1 MIRTSADV
9 SLQAL
14 ERYDALIDVRSP
26 GEFAADHLPGAIN
39 LPVLDDAQRAEV
51 GTIYVQRSKFLARRL
66 GASLVARNIADH
78 LEGRLADRD
87 GAFRPLVYCW
97 RGGQRST
104 AMAVVMGQVGW
115 PVTQLQGG
123 YQAWRRHVVSRLYEP
138 DEQTLNL
145 VLLDGLTGSGKT
157 AVLSRLGARG
167 VQSLD
172 LEALAAHRGSLFG
185 ATAVAQP
192 SQKLFET
199 RLVDALDRLDP
210 ARPIVVEAESSKI
223 GRLTLP
229 PTIWSAMKA
238 APRIQLTAPLA
249 SRVQMVLQDYA
260 AFELDPGARDDALRR
275 LPSHH
280 SRETVAAWRKLSQDG
295 DIAGLATALMIH
307 HYDPA
312 YRRASRANVR
322 EIGLIALSG
331 GGSAELDRAAD
342 VVKTHVNNIDADKTV

>member
-1 MIRTSADV
+1 MIRKSADV
-9 SLQAL
+9 SLAAL
-14 ERYDALIDVRSP
+14 ARYDALIDVRSP
-26 GEFAADHLPGAIN
+26 GEFAEDHLPGAIN

-66 GASLVARNIADH
+66 GASLVARNIANH
-78 LEGRLADRD
+78 LEGGLADRD
-87 GAFRPLVYCW
+87 RGFQPLVYCW

-104 AMAVVMGQVGW
+104 AMATVMNQVGW

-123 YQAWRRHVVSRLYEP
+123 YQTWRRHVVSRLYEAAEP
-138 DEQTLNL
+138 ALNL

-157 AVLSRLGARG
+157 AVLSRLAARG

-185 ATAVAQP
+185 STGVAQP

-199 RLVDALDRLDP
+199 RLVEALERLDP
-210 ARPIVVEAESSKI
+210 TRPIVVEAESSKI

-229 PTIWSAMKA
+229 PRLWSAMKS
-238 APRIQLTAPLA
+238 APPVQLTAPLA
-249 SRVQMVLQDYA
+249 ARVQLVLQDYA
-260 AFELDPGARDDALRR
+260 AFELDAAARDDALAR

-280 SRETVAAWRKLSQDG
+280 SRETIAAWRKLSQDG
-295 DIAGLATALMIH
+295 DIAGLATALMLH

-312 YRRASRANVR
+312 YRRASRENAE
-322 EIGLIALSG
+322 EIARIDLSDCG
-331 GGSAELDRAAD
+331 PSELDRAAD
-342 VVKTHVNNIDADKTV
+342 VLAGRVEALLKRQ

>member
-1 MIRTSADV
+1 MIRKSADV
-9 SLQAL
+9 SLAAL
-14 ERYDALIDVRSP
+14 ARYDALIDVRSP
-26 GEFAADHLPGAIN
+26 GEFAEDHLPGAIN

-66 GASLVARNIADH
+66 GASLVARNIANH
-78 LEGRLADRD
+78 LEGGLADRD
-87 GAFRPLVYCW
+87 SGFQPLVYCW

-104 AMAVVMGQVGW
+104 AMATVMDQVGW

-123 YQAWRRHVVSRLYEP
+123 YQTWRRHVVSRLYEAAEP
-138 DEQTLNL
+138 ALNL

-157 AVLSRLGARG
+157 AVLSRLAARG

-185 ATAVAQP
+185 STGVAQP

-199 RLVDALDRLDP
+199 RLVEALERLDP
-210 ARPIVVEAESSKI
+210 TRPIVVEAESSKI

-229 PTIWSAMKA
+229 PRLWSAMKA
-238 APRIQLTAPLA
+238 APRVQLTAPLA
-249 SRVQMVLQDYA
+249 ARVQLVLQDYA
-260 AFELDPGARDDALRR
+260 AFELDAAARDDALGR

-280 SRETVAAWRKLSQDG
+280 SRETIAAWRKLSQDG
-295 DIAGLATALMIH
+295 DIAGLATALMLH

-312 YRRASRANVR
+312 YRRASRENAE
-322 EIGLIALSG
+322 EIARIDLSDCG
-331 GGSAELDRAAD
+331 PSELDRAAD
-342 VVKTHVNNIDADKTV
+342 VLAGRVEALLM